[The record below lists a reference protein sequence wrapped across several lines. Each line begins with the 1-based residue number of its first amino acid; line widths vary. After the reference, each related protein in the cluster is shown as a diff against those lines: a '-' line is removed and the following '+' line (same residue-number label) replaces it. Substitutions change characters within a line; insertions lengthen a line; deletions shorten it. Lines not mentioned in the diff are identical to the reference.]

1 MPEKFTRW
9 DPAEHIET
17 AEDVLL
23 YLEACAEECTRNGR
37 LVQAGLQDIA
47 RSEGMRRLTDET
59 GLTFEE
65 LHRAVVES
73 GQPLIPAALRVVA
86 ELRAKAP
93 AAYEGVERGPGGGG

>member
-1 MPEKFTRW
+1 MPEKYTRW

-37 LVQAGLQDIA
+37 LVELGLADIA
-47 RSEGMRRLTDET
+47 RSSGMRRMTAET

-65 LHRAVVES
+65 LHRMVAES
-73 GQPLIPAALRVVA
+73 GKPLIPAAKRVVSQ
-86 ELRAKAP
+86 LRAKAP
-93 AAYEGVERGPGGGG
+93 AA

>member
-1 MPEKFTRW
+1 MPEKYTKW

-37 LVQAGLQDIA
+37 LVQLGLEVIA
-47 RSEGMRRLTDET
+47 KSEGMRRLTAET

-65 LHRAVVES
+65 LHRLVTES
-73 GQPLIPAALRVVA
+73 GEPLISAAKRVVS

-93 AAYEGVERGPGGGG
+93 AA